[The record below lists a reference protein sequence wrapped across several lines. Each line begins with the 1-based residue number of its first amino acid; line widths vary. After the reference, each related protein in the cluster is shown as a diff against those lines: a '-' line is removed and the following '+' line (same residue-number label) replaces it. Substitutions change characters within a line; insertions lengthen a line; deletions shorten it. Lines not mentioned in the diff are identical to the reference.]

1 MSGTKHGA
9 GVRRMRRRAV
19 AIVLA
24 CVAFAVPAIG
34 APAARAQSEV
44 EFGLLFAQLLVLPQ
58 DTTPPAITIATP
70 PDGATYAPGEVVN
83 ADYSCSD
90 AGVAFMIA
98 LAGGSAL
105 DKFLALLAAHASIL
119 GPPTCAGPVPAGTS
133 ITTSPGPHTFTVTAS
148 DLAYTVADTNGDGVG
163 DRLVSSPNASMAT
176 VRYTVPYPFTGFTAP
191 VANPPEVNP
200 VKAGQAVPIKFS
212 LGGDRGL
219 RILKLSAPSSRPIGC
234 TSGPAGVPVPV
245 PVPAYAAGNSGLQY
259 DAASDTYTWVW
270 KTDAAW
276 KETCRTLTVTLDDG
290 TTHAALFAFK

>member
-1 MSGTKHGA
+1 MSGTKHGD

-19 AIVLA
+19 AVVLA
-24 CVAFAVPAIG
+24 CAAFAVPALG
-34 APAARAQSEV
+34 APAAHAQSEV

-70 PDGATYAPGEVVN
+70 PDGATYTSGQVVN

-90 AGVAFMIA
+90 AGVAFMTA

-105 DKFLALLAAHASIL
+105 DDFLALLVAHGSNL
-119 GPPTCAGPVPAGTS
+119 GHPTCAGAVPAGTP

-148 DLAYTVADTNGDGVG
+148 DLAYTVADNNGDGVG
-163 DRLVSSPNASMAT
+163 DTLVSSPNASMAT
-176 VRYTVPYPFTGFTAP
+176 AHYTVVYPFTGFKAP
-191 VANPPEVNP
+191 LANPPEEVNP

-219 RILKLSAPSSRPIGC
+219 GILPSAPTSRPIGC
-234 TSGPAGVPVPV
+234 TSGPAGL
-245 PVPAYAAGNSGLQY
+245 PVPAYPAGNSGLHY

-276 KETCRTLTVTLDDG
+276 KGCRTLTVALDDG
-290 TTHAALFAFK
+290 TTHEALFAFK